1 MCDNSK
7 GTGDDIVIRRSTIYT
22 NRREVMI
29 AAWSILRR
37 ELMSMSETEL
47 RRGRRVRVLLRFLS
61 PRTHNQQ
68 EAEFVVGGYPREDW
82 SQTAIEREIEGAL
95 VAGAI

>member
-1 MCDNSK
+1 MSDDVTSV
-7 GTGDDIVIRRSTIYT
+7 GDDIVIRRSTIYI

-29 AAWSILRR
+29 AAWGILRR
-37 ELMSMSETEL
+37 ELMSMSEAEL
-47 RRGRRVRVLLRFLS
+47 RRGRRIRVLLRFLS

-68 EAEFVVGGYPREDW
+68 EAEFVVGGYPRENW